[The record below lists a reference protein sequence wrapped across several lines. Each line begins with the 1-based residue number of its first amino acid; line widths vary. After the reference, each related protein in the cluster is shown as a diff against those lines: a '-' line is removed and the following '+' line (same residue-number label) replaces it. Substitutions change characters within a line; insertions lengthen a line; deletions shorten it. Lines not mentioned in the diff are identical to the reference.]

1 MSEAKRWLITG
12 ISSGIGAAL
21 AQAALDRGDHVV
33 GCARKAEDVAKFDAI
48 APGRSTGVRLDVTDI
63 ANVQSIVDG
72 ILASGPLDIVVNN
85 AGQSL
90 YGAFEETTIAETR
103 AVFDVNLFGPWALA
117 QAVLPH
123 FRERG
128 AGQLVHMSSG
138 SGLMGSPGI
147 SAYCASKFALEGM
160 SESLAY
166 EIAPFGIKL
175 MIVEPGA
182 VATRFI
188 SHGTHDTERRMPEY
202 AALSGGGKA
211 ALEGYYATAAASPE
225 SVAQTILAAIDS
237 PEPPLRLIVG
247 EDVRQPFRAKAEQ
260 LLNLVRD

>member
-1 MSEAKRWLITG
+1 
-12 ISSGIGAAL
+12 
-21 AQAALDRGDHVV
+21 
-33 GCARKAEDVAKFDAI
+33 
-48 APGRSTGVRLDVTDI
+48 
-63 ANVQSIVDG
+63 
-72 ILASGPLDIVVNN
+72 
-85 AGQSL
+85 
-90 YGAFEETTIAETR
+90 
-103 AVFDVNLFGPWALA
+103 
-117 QAVLPH
+117 
-123 FRERG
+123 
-128 AGQLVHMSSG
+128 MSSG